1 MTIKEILKAKAQD
14 GKGSSVAQVYK
25 VGERVER
32 EALAKESAKRREAEL
47 AKRKEIDKAWR
58 EHRRA

>member
-1 MTIKEILKAKAQD
+1 MTIKEILKAKNAAKQ
-14 GKGSSVAQVYK
+14 GNVSVASVYK
-25 VGERVER
+25 VGEQVE
-32 EALAKESAKRREAEL
+32 REAEL